1 MNPKFT
7 ITTWEPKECWPI
19 AKGHEKDSGNILP
32 MFVLDAGT
40 KLLSEKQSFVLFC
53 VQRSVCWSRGLHEAS
68 ADQFRKCSLLVSLQF
83 RFMPSRMT
91 CISDRRLKTS
101 PKNAPSS
108 RCWRKVMWIFK
119 SAKHFWSLTNNTA
132 LQHSAQQLKH
142 KGTNCLQQSWDPTL
156 ILRDLIYTLS
166 LSCNLHCSVMH
177 PRLTRVPTRDCTS
190 RV

>member
-1 MNPKFT
+1 MLADSRGPWERQWQYSAHVCVGCRNEAAVWETKFLR
-7 ITTWEPKECWPI
+7 P
-19 AKGHEKDSGNILP
+19 
-32 MFVLDAGT
+32 
-40 KLLSEKQSFVLFC
+40 
-53 VQRSVCWSRGLHEAS
+53 VCWSRGLHEAS

-156 ILRDLIYTLS
+156 ILRDLIHTLS

-190 RV
+190 RA